1 MFLDCFKEN
10 IMKIL
15 VTGGSRGIGKSIV
28 EKFIKHG
35 HHVVYPSRDELNL
48 SNKIQLDNPR
58 YDIVINNAGI
68 NPLKNI
74 IDISDEEVMRV
85 NYFSPLEIIQQC
97 LPHMIQQ
104 NYGRIVNIGTIWIDI
119 AKQKRA
125 AYSAS
130 KHALH
135 SLTKSLTSEYGHK
148 NILTNTIS
156 PGFIGTDLTFQN
168 NSKEDIDNIIRN
180 IPVGRMGF
188 PEEIANFVYYV
199 SIDNNFM
206 SGQNIVIDGGY
217 TCTAH

>member
-1 MFLDCFKEN
+1 VRVL
-10 IMKIL
+10 IS
-15 VTGGSRGIGKSIV
+15 GGSRGIGKSIV
-28 EKFIKHG
+28 ETFIKHG
-35 HHVVYPSRDELNL
+35 HDVICPCRKELDL
-48 SNKIQLDNPR
+48 SKTVQLDNPT

-104 NYGRIVNIGTIWIDI
+104 NYGRIVNIGSIWIDI

-135 SLTKSLTSEYGHK
+135 SLTKSLTAEYADR

-156 PGFIGTDLTFQN
+156 PGFIETDLTFQN
-168 NSKEDIDNIIRN
+168 NSKEDIIEIIQN
-180 IPVGRMGF
+180 IPVGRMGL
-188 PEEIANFVYYV
+188 PKEIANFVYYV
-199 SIDNNFM
+199 SIENNFM